1 MSNINT
7 DNVLDPNK
15 DFSNEIL
22 DLLPKIR
29 SNEDDYVIS
38 YIDSHKSIDYNVQ
51 DNNGVYF
58 IMYVVALNKIHILK
72 KLLSTT
78 IKLDSL
84 DADGKSIMYMPI
96 KFGFTDIVK
105 LLLEHDEKI
114 IGVPLKHMTDI
125 NGNTALHY
133 SLIFHNIECIKL
145 LLSDSKCSLQDKNKK
160 NALHFAVGTRS
171 VEIVDLILQNTTD
184 LDSQDTS
191 GETSLHVAC
200 RLSLYDIVHTLLKHG
215 ANPNITEYER
225 ISIPLHF
232 ACYNGHEDIVKLLLD
247 YGSDINA
254 PDVQGLT
261 PLHTCALY
269 DKINIARIL
278 LDHKPKGI
286 QVGINVNIISVYREI
301 PLHIL
306 FLKKQ
311 TNFIDF
317 IKLLLPKSNLNTP
330 NYNGNTCFHL
340 ICKTML
346 WKKFKDIL
354 ITKKLNIVAINNDNE
369 KPITYVTEED
379 KHEFIDMIIDSY
391 VHILTS
397 TQKEWMNQWET
408 DCSTNLTECRK
419 FAKKHIMSLLEK
431 KTIECADR
439 TYPLKSDTKCLKIPL
454 DENVSIS
461 TFTGYSIDV
470 LSGLIYLA
478 RKYNNIVAAIPNKSW
493 DPSICDKSKDACDF
507 SPSLITW
514 NEMTHVLFISDQLTK
529 IINDALKNPN
539 ITYVVMDVYVLFE
552 AGGHANL
559 LLYNKNTNE
568 LERFEP
574 HGGVYGKQLIDD
586 KFAKYFSKLIPNVKY
601 VAPYQ
606 YMKLGFQMFDTNEKS
621 YNTNI
626 GDVTGF
632 CLAWAYWYADMRI
645 QFSSIRRDKLIK
657 YIITQIN
664 DKHIRYRSVVRNY
677 AANITK
683 LRDIVLQSVGLD
695 INAYMNRNV
704 TEKQYEE
711 LFNKFLEVL
720 RVH

>member
-1 MSNINT
+1 MTHINT
-7 DNVLDPNK
+7 NIDLDTTK
-15 DFSNEIL
+15 DFSREIL
-22 DLLPKIR
+22 DLLPKLR
-29 SNEDDYVIS
+29 SNEDEYVIS
-38 YIDSHKSIDYNVQ
+38 YIDSHKNVDYNVQ
-51 DNNGVYF
+51 DDNGIYF
-58 IMYVVALNKIHILK
+58 IMYVVALNKPHILK
-72 KLLSTT
+72 KLLTTT

-96 KFGFTDIVK
+96 KFGFIDIVN

-114 IGVPLKHMTDI
+114 IGVPLKHLTDI

-145 LLSDSKCSLQDKNKK
+145 LLRDSKCSLQDKNKK
-160 NALHFAVGTRS
+160 NALHYAVGTRNT
-171 VEIVDLILQNTTD
+171 EIVELILQNTTD
-184 LDSQDTS
+184 IDSQDNS
-191 GETSLHVAC
+191 GETPLHVAC
-200 RLSLYDIVHTLLKHG
+200 RLSLYDIVHVLLKHG

-225 ISIPLHF
+225 TSIPLHY
-232 ACYNGHEDIVKLLLD
+232 ACYNGHDKIVKILLD
-247 YGSDINA
+247 NGSDINA
-254 PDVQGLT
+254 PDYQGIT

-269 DKINIARIL
+269 DKINIAQIL
-278 LDHKPKGI
+278 LEHKPKGI

-301 PLHIL
+301 PLHML

-330 NYNGNTCFHL
+330 DYNGNTCFHL
-340 ICKTML
+340 ICKAML

-354 ITKKLNIVAINNDNE
+354 ITKKLNIVAVNHNNE
-369 KPITYVTEED
+369 KPITYITEED
-379 KHEFIDMIIDSY
+379 KQEFIDMIIDSY

-397 TQKEWMNQWET
+397 SQKDWMNQWET
-408 DCSTNLTECRK
+408 DCGTNITKCRE
-419 FAKKHIMSLLEK
+419 FTKKHIMSLLEK

-439 TYPLKSDTKCLKIPL
+439 TYPLKSNIKCLKIPL

-478 RKYNNIVAAIPNKSW
+478 RKYNNVVSILPQKAW
-493 DPSICDKSKDACDF
+493 DPAICEKSKESCDF
-507 SPSLITW
+507 SPCLIMW
-514 NEMTHVLFISDQLTK
+514 NDITHVLFISDQITK
-529 IINDALKNPN
+529 IINDAIKDKK
-539 ITYVVMDVYVLFE
+539 ITYIVMNVFVVFE
-552 AGGHANL
+552 ISGHANL

-574 HGGVYGKQLIDD
+574 HGGIYGKQMIDE
-586 KFAKYFSKLIPNVKY
+586 KLTKYFSKLIPNVKY
-601 VAPYQ
+601 IAPYQ

-626 GDVTGF
+626 GDAAGF
-632 CLAWAYWYADMRI
+632 CLAWTYWYADMRI
-645 QFSSIRRDKLIK
+645 QFPSIRRDKLIK

-664 DKHIRYRSVVRNY
+664 DKNIRYRSVVRNY

-695 INAYMNRNV
+695 INAYINRNV
-704 TEKQYEE
+704 TEKQYDE
-711 LFNKFLEVL
+711 LFNKFMEVI
-720 RVH
+720 R